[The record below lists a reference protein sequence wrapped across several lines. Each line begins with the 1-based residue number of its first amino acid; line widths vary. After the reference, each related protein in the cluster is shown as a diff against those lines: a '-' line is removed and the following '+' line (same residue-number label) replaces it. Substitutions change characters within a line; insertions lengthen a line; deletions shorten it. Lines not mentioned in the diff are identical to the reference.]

1 MSVPGYYTIV
11 NEINNN
17 PNLTQQEKDFL
28 LDDARI
34 MSKDGKLSGTER
46 DFIRGQI
53 AMFASPGD
61 GATSGP
67 VTPPPPP
74 PPPSSMPPMAP
85 TPTPPPPTNTTAP
98 IFNAPPPVPYTPSY
112 YYAPSSYSAPA
123 APVYTAPAGI
133 KQAGPDII
141 IFDEEIDPDFLTQM
155 FFQEFGGTEL
165 INISRHDLINGENVS
180 YNPIINLSELRQSF
194 NPNNIIAIGAFQEVP
209 TKYGIDLFT
218 RGVIGAY
225 FDENANLV
233 IEIDSIRQ
241 DESIEVEIASDG
253 TINRIEL

>member
-61 GATSGP
+61 GATPRPSP
-67 VTPPPPP
+67 QPIIPPPP
-74 PPPSSMPPMAP
+74 PPPSSGPPSPAP
-85 TPTPPPPTNTTAP
+85 PTAP
-98 IFNAPPPVPYTPSY
+98 IFNAPPPVPYTPYFYSTQQTQPTPTY
-112 YYAPSSYSAPA
+112 VAP
-123 APVYTAPAGI
+123 TGI
-133 KQAGPDII
+133 RQADPDIV

-165 INISRHDLINGENVS
+165 INISRHDLINGEDVS

-209 TKYGIDLFT
+209 TKYGIDLFA
-218 RGVIGAY
+218 RGVTGAY

-233 IEIDSIRQ
+233 IEISDIRQ
-241 DESIEVEIASDG
+241 DESIEVEVASDG